1 MKKFL
6 HSKNFKGIMI
16 STSVLV
22 LRKTPYSE
30 SSIIAATLSPD
41 HGRLDFVIRGAKKIT
56 GKKTPQVD
64 LFRELQVD
72 FRMKHS
78 GLQNLY
84 SCELVNFY
92 DGIALFS
99 ENYLKACEI
108 GDFAL
113 RNSHP
118 MIPCPEVY
126 SAIKNAFDS
135 LSKSRTDIPWA
146 ELVKLVFLDEH
157 GFLPEDLSIA
167 GDSRKTEAVE
177 KLINSIVSGKPLP
190 DFPSKTWRKLAD
202 WIDELSRYHEL
213 E

>member
-1 MKKFL
+1 
-6 HSKNFKGIMI
+6 MI
-16 STSVLV
+16 STPVLV

-41 HGRLDFVIRGAKKIT
+41 HGRLDFVIRGARKIS
-56 GKKTPQVD
+56 GKKMPQVD
-64 LFRELQVD
+64 LFRELHVD
-72 FRMKHS
+72 FRMKNS

-84 SCELVNFY
+84 SCDLLNFY
-92 DGIALFS
+92 DSIAS
-99 ENYLKACEI
+99 YPDNYLKACEI
-108 GDFAL
+108 GTFIL

-126 SAIKNAFDS
+126 FAMKNAFDA
-135 LSKSRTDIPWA
+135 LSKSGADIPWA

-157 GFLPEDLSIA
+157 GFLPEDLSAA

-177 KLINSIVSGKPLP
+177 KLINSVVSGNPLP
-190 DFPSKTWRKLAD
+190 DFPVKTWRKIAD
-202 WIDELSRYHEL
+202 WIDELCRYHEL

>member
-1 MKKFL
+1 ML
-6 HSKNFKGIMI
+6 

-30 SSIIAATLSPD
+30 SSVIAATLSPD
-41 HGRLDFVIRGAKKIT
+41 HGRLDFIIRGAKKISA
-56 GKKTPQVD
+56 KKMPQVD
-64 LFRELQVD
+64 LFRELQAE
-72 FRMKHS
+72 FRMKNS
-78 GLQNLY
+78 GLQSLY
-84 SCELVNFY
+84 SCELLNFY
-92 DGIALFS
+92 DGIASFPD
-99 ENYLKACEI
+99 NYLKACEI
-108 GDFAL
+108 GTFIL

-126 SAIKNAFDS
+126 FSIKTAFEA
-135 LSKSRTDIPWA
+135 LSKSNADIPWA

-157 GFLPEDLSIA
+157 GFLPEDLSAA

-177 KLINSIVSGKPLP
+177 KLINSVVSGNPLP
-190 DFPSKTWRKLAD
+190 CFPPKTWRKIAG